1 MPLLPVALD
10 FFAAFVTVITAPV
23 VLLESLRLW
32 SRRRQDAVLLVL
44 AVSAATLVA
53 VALQFVLLRP
63 RPEVV
68 SAVLSA
74 PPTPSFP
81 SGHAALAFAAATFL
95 ALLNPRRSL
104 WVLSAAAIVA
114 WSRVQ
119 LGHHFV
125 SDVLVGSVVGAAT
138 GALAYGAFLAP
149 DAQRPRWAWWLWP
162 QTSVIILAT
171 VAAYL
176 GLTHMRVLTF
186 PGADKVLHFTL
197 YGLFSLLLVG
207 WFARY
212 QARSVVLIL
221 AALATAE
228 EFSQALSPVRTFDL
242 GDLACTLGGIFLFG
256 WFAARARTV
265 VVDCRQAGA
274 ENPQRP

>member
-1 MPLLPVALD
+1 MPFMPVALD
-10 FFAAFVTVITAPV
+10 FFAAFVTVMTAPV
-23 VLLESLRLW
+23 VLFQSVRLW
-32 SRRRQDAVLLVL
+32 SRRRQDAVLLIL
-44 AVSAATLVA
+44 AVTAATLVA
-53 VALQFVLLRP
+53 VALQFILLRP
-63 RPEVV
+63 RPEIA
-68 SAVLSA
+68 SALLSA

-95 ALLNPRRSL
+95 GLRERPRIFPLLFGA
-104 WVLSAAAIVA
+104 VIVA

-119 LGHHFV
+119 LGHHFT
-125 SDVLVGSVVGAAT
+125 SDVLVGAVVGAAT
-138 GALAYGAFLAP
+138 GALAYGAFMAP
-149 DAQRPRWAWWLWP
+149 AGPRPRWAWWLWP

-197 YGLFSLLLVG
+197 YGLFSFLLVG

-212 QARSVVLIL
+212 RARSVVLGL
-221 AALATAE
+221 AVLATAE
-228 EFSQALSPVRTFDL
+228 EFSQALSPIRTFDL

-256 WFAARARTV
+256 WFAGRVRTV
-265 VVDCRQAGA
+265 VVDCR
-274 ENPQRP
+274 